1 MGDNEVEQFLNHL
14 VIKLDSAPSTQASA
28 LNALVFLYK
37 DIVGKPLNI
46 KLNFVKSSRQPKL
59 PVVLTIEEV
68 KTLLAYINA
77 KNKLLVSL
85 LYGSGLRLMEAVRLR
100 VKDIDFEF
108 SCLKIW
114 HGKGGKNRV
123 VTLAPELHQ
132 ALRSQIVLV
141 EQYLHSDIAHPE
153 YAGVYLPNRLRIKY
167 QGASRTLPWQYVFP
181 SVRLSVDPESKL
193 IRRHHCDE
201 TSIQRNVRNA
211 AMKARIKKHVTPH
224 TLRHSFATHLLQ
236 SGADIRTV
244 QDQLGHA
251 DLRTTQIYT
260 HILQRG
266 GNSVVSPLSRL

>member
-1 MGDNEVEQFLNHL
+1 MKKLPFLTYIAEFMYQRHYAKKTIENYIHWIYRYICFHQKRHPAQMGDNEVEQFLNHL

-46 KLNFVKSSRQPKL
+46 KLNFVKNSRQAKL

-114 HGKGGKNRV
+114 HGKAEKI
-123 VTLAPELHQ
+123 E
-132 ALRSQIVLV
+132 
-141 EQYLHSDIAHPE
+141 
-153 YAGVYLPNRLRIKY
+153 
-167 QGASRTLPWQYVFP
+167 
-181 SVRLSVDPESKL
+181 
-193 IRRHHCDE
+193 
-201 TSIQRNVRNA
+201 
-211 AMKARIKKHVTPH
+211 
-224 TLRHSFATHLLQ
+224 
-236 SGADIRTV
+236 
-244 QDQLGHA
+244 
-251 DLRTTQIYT
+251 
-260 HILQRG
+260 
-266 GNSVVSPLSRL
+266 